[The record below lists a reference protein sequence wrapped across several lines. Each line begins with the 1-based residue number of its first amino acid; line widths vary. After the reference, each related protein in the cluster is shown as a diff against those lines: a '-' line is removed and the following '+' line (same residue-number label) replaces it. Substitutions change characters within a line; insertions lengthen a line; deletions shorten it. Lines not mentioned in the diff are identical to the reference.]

1 MARFSKPPSYHY
13 GKRAIHGVSPEII
26 VLKGAAINRAMP
38 LFTRA
43 VKRSETTRV
52 KHSLVAQVAQVA
64 PKKPI
69 KPIKLFFEQNSISGF
84 HA

>member
-1 MARFSKPPSYHY
+1 
-13 GKRAIHGVSPEII
+13 
-26 VLKGAAINRAMP
+26 MP

-64 PKKPI
+64 QKKPI
-69 KPIKLFFEQNSISGF
+69 KPIKLFFEQNYISGF